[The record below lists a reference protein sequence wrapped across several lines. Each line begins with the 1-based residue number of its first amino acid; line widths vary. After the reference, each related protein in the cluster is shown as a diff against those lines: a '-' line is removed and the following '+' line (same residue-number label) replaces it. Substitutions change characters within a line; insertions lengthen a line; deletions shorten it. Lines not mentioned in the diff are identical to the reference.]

1 MEDLTIAARD
11 LDQIRRIVV
20 EGFGS
25 MGLRGPGVRV
35 FLFGS
40 QIKGNAHRASD
51 VDIGVLSTHPLPTGA
66 LSLVR
71 EALEDS
77 TVPQVVGLV
86 DLGQTDAPFKDAVIR
101 DGEEWNV

>member
-1 MEDLTIAARD
+1 MGWSDE
-11 LDQIRRIVV
+11 V
-20 EGFGS
+20 GNGS
-25 MGLRGPGVRV
+25 LSGHVSAVTTMMR
-35 FLFGS
+35 
-40 QIKGNAHRASD
+40 RASD

-86 DLGQTDAPFKDAVIR
+86 DLGQTDNSFRDAVIR
-101 DGEEWNV
+101 DGEKWTA